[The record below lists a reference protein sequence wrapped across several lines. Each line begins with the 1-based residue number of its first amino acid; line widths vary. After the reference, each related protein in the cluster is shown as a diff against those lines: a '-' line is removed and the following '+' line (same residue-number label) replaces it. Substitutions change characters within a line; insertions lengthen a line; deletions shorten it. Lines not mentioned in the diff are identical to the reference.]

1 VGSNF
6 GSYLPPAPSRRMR
19 TGGPQHHILV
29 SYALTARA
37 RLGSDVVP
45 LFGLILHRCA
55 LRELARKTISSLHDA
70 WQGRS
75 RDDRRAQTRDRGSR
89 LADDFGPALR
99 RNGSDANSGKSTK
112 SVRNRSKKTMQ
123 LVCARVRARH
133 GVLLVEPGH
142 DDGVGPDVA
151 KPAQGPAPL
160 RSQDAGRRLLPGQSG
175 ARQDALPLPRWQVDR
190 PKDGGGSCTYRR
202 GPATPVARLSR
213 EGSGGQK
220 WQRNRI

>member
-1 VGSNF
+1 VVFKLAAELHETAAQSPVDL
-6 GSYLPPAPSRRMR
+6 SPEILAQRTIERLDEIVMARTKTHLPRISMGDAARQAVDQMSAVMARGGAIGGITTGLKTLDCR
-19 TGGPQHHILV
+19 TDGLNRGEFVLV
-29 SYALTARA
+29 A
-37 RLGSDVVP
+37 
-45 LFGLILHRCA
+45 
-55 LRELARKTISSLHDA
+55 
-70 WQGRS
+70 GRP
-75 RDDRRAQTRDRGSR
+75 GM
-89 LADDFGPALR
+89 
-99 RNGSDANSGKSTK
+99 GKSGLME
-112 SVRNRSKKTMQ
+112 S
-123 LVCARVRARH
+123 CARNTAAA
-133 GVLLVEPGH
+133 GH
-142 DDGVGPDVA
+142 NCLIFSLEMSSISDDGVGPDVA